1 MSPRRRYLLEMAAA
15 TDRLARAAESGDGR
29 RYADDDLYQ
38 PLAA

>member
-1 MSPRRRYLLEMAAA
+1 MSPRTRYLLEMAAA
-15 TDRLARAAESGDGR
+15 TDRLTKAANSGDNR